1 MMRVVEK
8 NGRTVDEAIELALIE
23 MDLTREDVE
32 VEILENDSKGFL
44 GLFGTK
50 EAKIR
55 VTEKENIHHL
65 AKEFLEETLEK
76 MNIYAKVDV
85 DHNEDGLFATIS
97 GDNMSLVIGRRG
109 KTLDALQYLSNLV
122 INKDRKD
129 YVHLIIDSED
139 YRQKRKESLEQLAI
153 RMAEKAKR
161 QRRDIIL
168 NPMNSYERRIVH
180 SILQKDSEVSTR
192 SEGRDPY
199 RKVIIFL
206 NR

>member
-1 MMRVVEK
+1 MKVVEK
-8 NGRTVDEAIELALIE
+8 TGRTVEEALELALIE
-23 MDLTREDVE
+23 MDLTEEEVE
-32 VEILENDSKGFL
+32 VEVLESDSKGFL
-44 GLFGTK
+44 GIFGSK

-65 AKEFLEETLEK
+65 AQSFLEETLEK
-76 MNIYAKVDV
+76 MNIYGKVDV
-85 DHNEDGLFATIS
+85 EMTEDGLFARVS
-97 GDNMSLVIGRRG
+97 GDNMSVVIGRRG
-109 KTLDALQYLSNLV
+109 KTLDALQYLTNLV
-122 INKDRKD
+122 INRGRED
-129 YVHLIIDSED
+129 YVHLILDSEN
-139 YRQKRKESLEQLAI
+139 YREKRKDSLEQLAQ
-153 RMAEKAKR
+153 RMADKAKR

-180 SILQKDSEVSTR
+180 SALQRDEEVSTR

>member
-1 MMRVVEK
+1 MRVVEK
-8 NGRTVDEAIELALIE
+8 TGRTVDEAIELALIE
-23 MDLTREDVE
+23 LDLTHEDVE
-32 VEILENDSKGFL
+32 VEVLENDSKGFL
-44 GLFGTK
+44 GLFGAK

-55 VTEKENIHHL
+55 VTEKENIHHH
-65 AKEFLEETLEK
+65 AKEFLEDTLEK

-85 DHNEDGLFATIS
+85 EHNEDGLFATIS

-122 INKDRKD
+122 INKNRKD

-139 YRQKRKESLEQLAI
+139 YRQKRKDSLEQLAI

-180 SILQKDSEVSTR
+180 SILQKDNEVSTR

>member
-1 MMRVVEK
+1 MKVVEK
-8 NGRTVDEAIELALIE
+8 TGRTVEEALELALIE
-23 MDLTREDVE
+23 MDLSKEDVE
-32 VEILENDSKGFL
+32 VEVLESDSKGFL
-44 GLFGTK
+44 GLFGAK

-55 VTEKENIHHL
+55 VTEKENAHHI
-65 AKEFLEETLEK
+65 AQAFLDETLSK

-85 DHNEDGLFATIS
+85 SYRDDGLYADIS

-109 KTLDALQYLSNLV
+109 KTLDALQYLANLV
-122 INKDRKD
+122 LNRDREE
-129 YVHLIIDSED
+129 YIHLILDSEN
-139 YRQKRKESLEQLAI
+139 YRERRKESLEQLAY

-180 SILQKDSEVSTR
+180 SALQKDEEVSTR

>member
-1 MMRVVEK
+1 MKVVEK
-8 NGRTVDEAIELALIE
+8 TGRTIEEALELALIE
-23 MDLTREDVE
+23 MDLSMEDVE
-32 VEILENDSKGFL
+32 VEVLESDSKGFL
-44 GLFGTK
+44 GIFGTK

-55 VTEKENIHHL
+55 VTQKENVHEL
-65 AKEFLEETLEK
+65 AQQFLEETLTK

-85 DHNEDGLFATIS
+85 SYRDEGLYADIS

-109 KTLDALQYLSNLV
+109 KTLDALQYLANLV
-122 INKDRKD
+122 LNRDREE
-129 YVHLIIDSED
+129 YIHLILDSEN
-139 YRQKRKESLEQLAI
+139 YRERRKESLEQLAY

-180 SILQKDSEVSTR
+180 SALQKDEEVSTR

>member
-1 MMRVVEK
+1 MKVVEK
-8 NGRTVDEAIELALIE
+8 TGRTVEEALELALIE
-23 MDLTREDVE
+23 IDLSKEDVE
-32 VEILENDSKGFL
+32 VEVLESDSKGFL
-44 GLFGTK
+44 GLFGAK

-55 VTEKENIHHL
+55 VTEKENAHHV
-65 AKEFLEETLEK
+65 AQAFLDETLSK

-85 DHNEDGLFATIS
+85 SYRDDGLYADIS

-109 KTLDALQYLSNLV
+109 KTLDALQYLANLV
-122 INKDRKD
+122 LNRDREE
-129 YVHLIIDSED
+129 YIHLIIDSEN
-139 YRQKRKESLEQLAI
+139 YRERRKESLEQLAY

-180 SILQKDSEVSTR
+180 SALQKDEEVSTR

>member
-1 MMRVVEK
+1 MKVVEK
-8 NGRTVDEAIELALIE
+8 TGRTIEEALELALIE
-23 MDLTREDVE
+23 MDLSMDE
-32 VEILENDSKGFL
+32 VDYEVLESDSKGFL
-44 GLFGTK
+44 GLFGAK

-55 VTEKENIHHL
+55 VTEKENAHKI
-65 AKEFLEETLEK
+65 AQEFLEETLSN

-85 DHNEDGLFATIS
+85 SYQDEGLYAEIS

-122 INKDRKD
+122 LNRNREEYMHLTLDSENYRERRKD
-129 YVHLIIDSED
+129 
-139 YRQKRKESLEQLAI
+139 SLEQLAH

-168 NPMNSYERRIVH
+168 NPMNSYERRIIH
-180 SILQKDSEVSTR
+180 SALQKDEEVSTR

>member
-1 MMRVVEK
+1 MRVVEK

>member
-1 MMRVVEK
+1 MRVVEK
-8 NGRTVDEAIELALIE
+8 TGRTVDEALELALIE
-23 MDLTREDVE
+23 MDLTQEDVE
-32 VEILENDSKGFL
+32 YEVLEADSKGFL
-44 GLFGTK
+44 GLFGAK

-65 AKEFLEETLEK
+65 AKEFLEDTLEK

-85 DHNEDGLFATIS
+85 EHNENGLFASIS

-109 KTLDALQYLSNLV
+109 KTLDALQYLTNLV
-122 INKDRKD
+122 INKNRKD

-180 SILQKDSEVSTR
+180 SILQKDGEVSTR

>member
-1 MMRVVEK
+1 MRVVEK
-8 NGRTVDEAIELALIE
+8 TGRTVEEALELALIE
-23 MDLTREDVE
+23 MDLTRDE
-32 VEILENDSKGFL
+32 VDYEVLETDSKGFL

-55 VTEKENIHHL
+55 VTEKENAHHL
-65 AKEFLEETLEK
+65 AKEFLEQTLK
-76 MNIYAKVDV
+76 QMNIYGQVDV
-85 DHNEDGLFATIS
+85 RFTEDGLFATIS
-97 GDNMSLVIGRRG
+97 GENMSLVIGRRG
-109 KTLDALQYLSNLV
+109 KTLDALQYLANLV
-122 INKDRKD
+122 INKDRTN
-129 YVHLIIDSED
+129 YIHLILDSED
-139 YRQKRKESLEQLAI
+139 YREKRRESLEQLAL

-180 SILQKDSEVSTR
+180 SALQKDSEVSTR

>member
-1 MMRVVEK
+1 MKSVEK
-8 NGRTVDEAIELALIE
+8 TGRTVEEALELALIE
-23 MDLTREDVE
+23 MDLSHEDVE
-32 VEILENDSKGFL
+32 YEILENESKGFL

-50 EAKIR
+50 EAKILVR
-55 VTEKENIHHL
+55 EKENIHHK
-65 AKEFLEETLEK
+65 AKEFLEDTLKK
-76 MNIYAKVDV
+76 MNIYAKVEV
-85 DHNEDGLFATIS
+85 DFSENGLSGTIS

-109 KTLDALQYLSNLV
+109 KTLDALQYLTNLV
-122 INKDRKD
+122 INKDREK
-129 YVHLIIDSED
+129 YVHLILDCEG
-139 YRQKRKESLEQLAI
+139 YREKRKSSLEQLAM

-180 SILQKDSEVSTR
+180 SALQKDSEVSTR

>member
-1 MMRVVEK
+1 MKIVEK
-8 NGRTVDEAIELALIE
+8 SGRTVEEALELALIE
-23 MDLTREDVE
+23 MDLSEEDVE
-32 VEILENDSKGFL
+32 YEVLEEDSKGFL
-44 GLFGTK
+44 GLFGSK

-55 VTEKENIHHL
+55 VTEKENVHKV
-65 AKEFLEETLEK
+65 AKAFLEETLEK

-85 DHNEDGLFATIS
+85 ELTEDGIFATVS
-97 GDNMSLVIGRRG
+97 GDNMSVVIGRRG
-109 KTLDALQYLSNLV
+109 KTLDALQYLTNLV
-122 INKDRKD
+122 INRDREN
-129 YVHLIIDSED
+129 YIHLVLDSED
-139 YRQKRKESLEQLAI
+139 YRAKRKESLEELAY
-153 RMAEKAKR
+153 RMADKAKR

-180 SILQKDSEVSTR
+180 SALQKDEEVSTR

>member
-1 MMRVVEK
+1 MKVVEK
-8 NGRTVDEAIELALIE
+8 TGRTIEEALELALIE
-23 MDLTREDVE
+23 MDLSMDE
-32 VEILENDSKGFL
+32 VDYEVLESDSKGFL
-44 GLFGTK
+44 GLFGAK

-55 VTEKENIHHL
+55 VTEKENAHKI
-65 AKEFLEETLEK
+65 AQEFLEETLSN

-85 DHNEDGLFATIS
+85 RYQDEGLYAEIS

-122 INKDRKD
+122 LNRNREEYMHLTLDSENYRERRKD
-129 YVHLIIDSED
+129 
-139 YRQKRKESLEQLAI
+139 SLEQLAH

-168 NPMNSYERRIVH
+168 NPMNSYERRIIH
-180 SILQKDSEVSTR
+180 SALQKDEEVSTR